1 MCNWLRDL
9 AIFLNP
15 MNVRVYSAPASLWD
29 RLEHIGTMPA
39 RERERKKKRRCRGSR
54 LKACRDCISLCELTH
69 VPSISMKYSLLSQP
83 FCLRMWL
90 CWTPLFLPVK
100 KEQLGARLSW
110 REKNYWGFDIQRF
123 SDGYP
128 RSLHPRYLACF
139 SASGAD
145 GFHLDHRAWSCWRV
159 SINASC
165 RPMYFGAWLGGE
177 FAGVD
182 EWCNTLPAM
191 AFAYFWCVL
200 MLIVFA
206 ALKANTGRCRPITL
220 YLHVP
225 IWSNMNVHNI

>member
-1 MCNWLRDL
+1 
-9 AIFLNP
+9 
-15 MNVRVYSAPASLWD
+15 
-29 RLEHIGTMPA
+29 
-39 RERERKKKRRCRGSR
+39 
-54 LKACRDCISLCELTH
+54 
-69 VPSISMKYSLLSQP
+69 MKYSLLSQP

-206 ALKANTGRCRPITL
+206 ALKANTEDVGL
-220 YLHVP
+220 LHCTCTSQYDP
-225 IWSNMNVHNI
+225 IWTCIIYKVFIDILHILSVSLCCVCFLAFKHLLRDTCGKSTFQNVSTCI